1 MKAFTLIELLVVLAI
16 IMILTAIVVPQ
27 FLGYTGDRYVLI
39 GDGVT
44 ISSEMSKKGCD
55 QLRLSKIQEVTV
67 DKVREIEAKLECR
80 KIRRDN

>member
-1 MKAFTLIELLVVLAI
+1 MTL
-16 IMILTAIVVPQ
+16 
-27 FLGYTGDRYVLI
+27 
-39 GDGVT
+39 
-44 ISSEMSKKGCD
+44 EMSKKGCD